1 MSSPPISVTNS
12 NEEQTSESYLVLV
25 TVVYTPSETVYNP
38 APLPPNAQRNFLA
51 GAGEGPPFHALH
63 LQLEGVISVE
73 GTLVRS
79 ATAGLSHTDFGIS
92 LHPLQCVT
100 EAGSCNILN

>member
-1 MSSPPISVTNS
+1 MSPPINVTNS

-25 TVVYTPSETVYNP
+25 TVVYTPSETVYNS

-51 GAGEGPPFHALH
+51 GAGEGSPFHALH

-73 GTLVRS
+73 GILVRS
-79 ATAGLSHTDFGIS
+79 ANAEISNAILKSHTSPFEACHRGGIM
-92 LHPLQCVT
+92 
-100 EAGSCNILN
+100 